1 MSDYIRTRS
10 NKEVKKIWLQEEDAE
25 LLHQLLE
32 KQQDVEEQLLQAQLE
47 EGEDVNFLPKLQ
59 INFFIFIKFLQ
70 LYPHRQG

>member
-59 INFFIFIKFLQ
+59 TNSFNF
-70 LYPHRQG
+70 Y